1 MSFLAAKVASDGS
14 CSPVHSV
21 LAGTSRPLGSMFKL
35 FVLGALA
42 NAVHEHRV
50 SWTQKVAV
58 TAAIKVGGSGTLQNS
73 PDGTELTVE
82 QVAVKMISI
91 SDNTAADMLLSLVGR
106 GAVEDQ
112 VRAWSSHAS
121 IDIPFLTVKEL
132 FALKYH
138 DFPAL
143 ADHYLSLPSSQ
154 RASYLATTVDKVPAS
169 AEQST
174 NLPRAINSIE
184 WFASADDLCRALSGL
199 AKLQAV
205 PALSPLGTVLS
216 TNSGGIDLS
225 AGTWPRIW
233 FKGGSEPGVLTLGY
247 LARDS
252 SRPDIRR
259 RRAHRGHLQARAGVR
274 GGRDPGSQCHSRCL
288 RSDGL
293 SCTPTGTP
301 GQQGQGRAVLFLVRR
316 HPTVRRATGVT
327 CASRTKGGSTPW
339 GRAWPTSRSARNG
352 PSTPRRSF
360 ARSRYGPRSRASW
373 RVTGSTTTPGSMPGV
388 RKDHGFLFLL
398 FSIPPHALARLIVLD
413 GTEADIRNL
422 WEGFYY
428 VRVSVLAVRQPYR
441 TRRDGVKVGASA
453 RGMPVE
459 LCVHRSAMTCE
470 WSTWV
475 VEREI
480 GRAELVARRY
490 ASYDAELRRLLA
502 GEA

>member
-1 MSFLAAKVASDGS
+1 MTSKTSAEVREQPRDTTSRDRAGASKTLPHLHKGRLGGAATVSLLVAAVVVTALSVTPLPLAGAAGVSAPNPRAVAASLPAVKVPTTPVGKQLQWLLGVGTRLPLSAKEVSAHFDAAFRAQVSPVELNEALESLGPPGSTTTLLGLSQVEAASLVALVQIGASQYSVQLSVDGAGLIAGLLFRPAANSVPHSWSQVDKQLEAIAPAMSFLAAKVASDGS

-42 NAVHEHRV
+42 NAVREHRV

-247 LARDS
+247 LARDT
-252 SRPDIRR
+252 
-259 RRAHRGHLQARAGVR
+259 RGQTFVVVVLTEDTSKPVQESAAVEIQALNAIAGAF
-274 GGRDPGSQCHSRCL
+274 
-288 RSDGL
+288 GL
-293 SCTPTGTP
+293 MG
-301 GQQGQGRAVLFLVRR
+301 
-316 HPTVRRATGVT
+316 
-327 CASRTKGGSTPW
+327 
-339 GRAWPTSRSARNG
+339 
-352 PSTPRRSF
+352 
-360 ARSRYGPRSRASW
+360 
-373 RVTGSTTTPGSMPGV
+373 
-388 RKDHGFLFLL
+388 
-398 FSIPPHALARLIVLD
+398 
-413 GTEADIRNL
+413 
-422 WEGFYY
+422 
-428 VRVSVLAVRQPYR
+428 
-441 TRRDGVKVGASA
+441 
-453 RGMPVE
+453 
-459 LCVHRSAMTCE
+459 
-470 WSTWV
+470 
-475 VEREI
+475 
-480 GRAELVARRY
+480 
-490 ASYDAELRRLLA
+490 
-502 GEA
+502 